1 MSDDPIRRTR
11 RPVFRQRDLQRA
23 LTAAKAAGLD
33 IARVEV
39 DPAGK
44 IVIIA
49 AGGSDANPAATPLDA
64 WLANARPS

>member
-1 MSDDPIRRTR
+1 VPDDSIRRTR
-11 RPVFRQRDLQRA
+11 RPTFRQRDLQRA

-33 IARVEV
+33 IVRVEV

-44 IVIIA
+44 IAIIT
-49 AGGSDANPAATPLDA
+49 AGGSDASSAATPLDA